1 MIKSQC
7 QCHALPSLVFIPQ
20 SNGYGYSSQSSMVAE
35 FYVLLINYNSRRWSC
50 RFSRSEYWQTSEW
63 LHFVFKPLLK
73 EHVYFALAFS
83 FFGQLRSVKV
93 QSVSMTDS
101 GLWMLQFSSQLNK
114 NVSYESWDLQLKF
127 EASVRSLKL
136 IVWPQEVSEVTEVKM
151 KKILGKNSKIVSF
164 WPRKMLY
171 TSKESS

>member
-73 EHVYFALAFS
+73 EHVYFLALAFS
-83 FFGQLRSVKV
+83 YLKLKYQNSFNPKRCRFFGQF
-93 QSVSMTDS
+93 QSYRDQVLQTLTIYCGTPNWLCVHKMLNN
-101 GLWMLQFSSQLNK
+101 GLNHGLFI
-114 NVSYESWDLQLKF
+114 
-127 EASVRSLKL
+127 SLFKL
-136 IVWPQEVSEVTEVKM
+136 IPCP
-151 KKILGKNSKIVSF
+151 IH
-164 WPRKMLY
+164 
-171 TSKESS
+171 

>member
-73 EHVYFALAFS
+73 EHVYFLALAFS
-83 FFGQLRSVKV
+83 YSVHVNLCQKLFFLQNMGRTCCVQKMFWMSTISVHNMF
-93 QSVSMTDS
+93 SP
-101 GLWMLQFSSQLNK
+101 GLNLEFS
-114 NVSYESWDLQLKF
+114 
-127 EASVRSLKL
+127 L
-136 IVWPQEVSEVTEVKM
+136 IELVIQWTFFCRH
-151 KKILGKNSKIVSF
+151 IVG
-164 WPRKMLY
+164 
-171 TSKESS
+171 